1 MKHLLFSLIGTV
13 ALRTG
18 RLSGLW
24 RRLGRVDGVMWAGY
38 LRRHGGLHALGEHC
52 SIQSN
57 VVFTDPTYVRLG
69 DNVHLSG
76 CTIFGHDG
84 VVNMLSKLGGD
95 VLDKVGPV
103 DIRDH
108 VFIGHQAIVMPGVT
122 VGRFSVV
129 AAGAVVVTDVP
140 AGSIVGGVP
149 ARVIGRTQDMYDRCA
164 SQTRALPWYT
174 LLQER
179 SHAMAPADDAL
190 QAARLQVFFGDAW
203 RKA

>member
-1 MKHLLFSLIGTV
+1 MKHFLFSLVGAV

-24 RRLGRVDGVMWAGY
+24 RRLGRVDGQMWANY
-38 LRRHGGLHALGEHC
+38 LRRHGGLHSIGLQC

-84 VVNMLSKLGGD
+84 VVNMLAKAGSD
-95 VLDKVGPV
+95 ILDKVGPV
-103 DIRDH
+103 DICDH

-190 QAARLQVFFGDAW
+190 QAARQQVFFGDAW